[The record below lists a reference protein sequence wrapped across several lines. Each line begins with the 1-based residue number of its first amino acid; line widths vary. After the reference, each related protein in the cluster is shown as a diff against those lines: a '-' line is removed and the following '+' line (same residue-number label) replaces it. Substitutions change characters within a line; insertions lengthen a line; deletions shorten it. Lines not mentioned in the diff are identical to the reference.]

1 MDSRHSKQKA
11 SLVTSFYLCFI
22 YFLSSCVS
30 FDIVYCPVLLQR
42 MEVKTNEFLK
52 DPTLICI
59 LSFHKAHAQQSV
71 HHRLH
76 LTTAFHLQGTTPLT
90 FFFFYLDTICPTN
103 WTSVF
108 LLPFWKTGC
117 SYVLSPL
124 FQNMQELVFRLLQAA
139 QVWKHFMRN
148 NCRSVCSVSAS
159 RGNVTLSGKRAL
171 CRQQLLLCGQHKW
184 Y

>member
-1 MDSRHSKQKA
+1 M
-11 SLVTSFYLCFI
+11 FYLFFKLLCEFWYRI
-22 YFLSSCVS
+22 LPRTLVEKGGENQWIFRGSNSNMYILLPQSTCTAIGPSPSPSHDCLSPSRNYTS
-30 FDIVYCPVLLQR
+30 H
-42 MEVKTNEFLK
+42 
-52 DPTLICI
+52 I
-59 LSFHKAHAQQSV
+59 L
-71 HHRLH
+71 
-76 LTTAFHLQGTTPLT
+76 
-90 FFFFYLDTICPTN
+90 FFYLDTICPTN
-103 WTSVF
+103 WSSVF

-184 Y
+184 YWMSLHF